1 VVYKTYPIAA
11 NTSAYNR
18 RFNITNSADAAL
30 VKFDFVFDVCED
42 ANGNPVTPNLY
53 VQYDNPT
60 DKGNYVVTDA
70 NGDPVLDL
78 VVGEKYTMWITT
90 YGNTS
95 HDINV
100 VGNCTSALKAQIT
113 ITDREVVDVTTG
125 EVTLYNNAENY
136 GPLSLYKVGDEVRYG
151 FSARTGIQNVPTS
164 GGAYTRRLFI
174 QQAANTYNQI
184 SFEFKYTVADKV
196 AADGTVTSGGSMTT
210 TGAKYYTLDGT
221 EVSDNFTVGTW
232 YKAVLT
238 TNSTF
243 GASVELYPMGY
254 SERPADGQLNMAVT
268 FRNIQ
273 ATKPEPKIPALV
285 ANAANGLTEVSAA
298 SAGIETD
305 QKVWK
310 YVKASGSADGETA
323 AQAVYFSNEDG
334 YDYISFDFCFTAC
347 NAAGDSSF
355 VNNLPYMSM
364 KGWYPSGN
372 TIATANYLGLT
383 IVEKATGQAPNVT
396 ASYTGD
402 LTWGNVE
409 MNKWYTM
416 KCKVTGLS
424 RLHIILWT
432 STTAEMY
439 ITNIKG
445 E

>member
-1 VVYKTYPIAA
+1 MGEKINAEGVKT
-11 NTSAYNR
+11 
-18 RFNITNSADAAL
+18 DAAS
-30 VKFDFVFDVCED
+30 FAYSN
-42 ANGNPVTPNLY
+42 AN
-53 VQYDNPT
+53 
-60 DKGNYVVTDA
+60 
-70 NGDPVLDL
+70 
-78 VVGEKYTMWITT
+78 
-90 YGNTS
+90 
-95 HDINV
+95 
-100 VGNCTSALKAQIT
+100 
-113 ITDREVVDVTTG
+113 
-125 EVTLYNNAENY
+125 
-136 GPLSLYKVGDEVRYG
+136 
-151 FSARTGIQNVPTS
+151 
-164 GGAYTRRLFI
+164 
-174 QQAANTYNQI
+174 
-184 SFEFKYTVADKV
+184 
-196 AADGTVTSGGSMTT
+196 
-210 TGAKYYTLDGT
+210 AKYYDENGNQVTTL
-221 EVSDNFTVGTW
+221 EVGKW

-238 TNSTF
+238 PSSGDTIGNLIKIYT
-243 GASVELYPMGY
+243 MGY
-254 SERPADGQLNMAVT
+254 YLTPRDGSQTNMAIA

-364 KGWYPSGN
+364 KGWYPSGS
-372 TIATANYLGLT
+372 TISTANYLGLT

-416 KCKVTGLS
+416 KCKVTNLS
-424 RLHIILWT
+424 RLQIVLWT